1 MSEKSSPQPKGL
13 QPLLRIFWNEAR
25 PAHRGIA
32 LGILVMLSSA
42 VLGLVI
48 PQVLG
53 WLVDGPLQTGEVA
66 LVWFSGGLVL
76 ALGMLQAIMLW
87 LRRKFVLE
95 PATKVEAN
103 LKYNLYSD
111 LVDLPVS
118 FHDRWP
124 SGQLLSRAQSD
135 SSTVRRWLMFGL
147 VLLVT
152 NIITIVV
159 GFVILF
165 VMSWVLGLVMLIFSI
180 PLWFFSYRFEGKYE
194 VFSRR
199 SQDQEGDLA
208 TRVEE
213 SVHGIRVLKAFGRGE
228 DALKAFTKEAE
239 SLRDTEVE
247 KAKTLGWLWFWL
259 ILVPSASF
267 GIVLLVGAWVVATDQ
282 ISLGELVTFF
292 ATATA
297 LRWPIESIGFLLSL
311 TGDANTASTRIHDVT
326 DAEKTIADP
335 ENPVTITDPKGSLE
349 FRDVHFGFKN
359 DDGST
364 TEVLKGVNLTVNPGE
379 TVALVGITGSGKTMV
394 TSLAARFHDPD
405 SGQIL
410 LDGVDIRELTQDEL
424 HTHIAMAFEEAT
436 LFSASV
442 EENVLMGYPEG
453 NKEDLDK
460 ALQIAQATFVYSLP
474 DGVETAIGEQGL
486 SLSGGQRQRLALA
499 RAVAARPRILV
510 LDDPLSALDVHTEA
524 LVENALRE
532 VLDGTTALIVAH
544 RPSTVQMA
552 DRVALLDGGKI
563 IATGKH
569 SDLLAT
575 NARYRFVLSSLEAEE
590 ERKEAEDE

>member
-1 MSEKSSPQPKGL
+1 MSENSSA
-13 QPLLRIFWNEAR
+13 QPLGFKPLIRVFGYAR
-25 PAHRGIA
+25 PAHFGIA
-32 LGILVMLSSA
+32 LGIFVMLISA

-53 WLVDGPLQTGEVA
+53 WLIDGPLQTGEVQ
-66 LVWFSGGLVL
+66 LVWFSSAIVLVL
-76 ALGMLQAIMLW
+76 GVLQAVMLW
-87 LRRKFVLE
+87 LRRRFVLE

-103 LKYNLYSD
+103 LKYDLYSD

-118 FHDRWP
+118 FHDKWP
-124 SGQLLSRAQSD
+124 SGQLLSRAQGD
-135 SSTVRRWLMFGL
+135 TSTIRRWLMFGV

-152 NIITIVV
+152 NIITIIV

-165 VMSWVLGLVMLIFSI
+165 VMSWVLGLVMLVFSL
-180 PLWFFSYRFEGKYE
+180 PLWLFTYRFEGKYE
-194 VFSRR
+194 IYARR

-213 SVHGIRVLKAFGRGE
+213 AVHGIRVLKAFGRGG

-239 SLRDTEVE
+239 GLRDTEIT

-259 ILVPSASF
+259 IVVPSASF
-267 GIVLLVGAWVVATDQ
+267 GIVLLLGAWVVATGQ
-282 ISLGELVTFF
+282 ITLGGLVTFF

-297 LRWPIESIGFLLSL
+297 LRWPLESIGFLLSL
-311 TGDANTASTRIHDVT
+311 TADANTASTRIHDVT
-326 DAEKTIADP
+326 DAEKTISNP
-335 ENPVTITDPKGSLE
+335 EHPATIDNPQGLLE

-359 DDGST
+359 SDGST
-364 TEVLKGVNLTVNPGE
+364 TDVLKGVNLNVNAGE
-379 TVALVGITGSGKTMV
+379 TVALVGITGSGKTLV
-394 TSLAARFHDPD
+394 TALAARFYDPD
-405 SGQIL
+405 AGEVL
-410 LDGVDIRELTQDEL
+410 LDGVDIRSLTQEDL
-424 HTHIAMAFEEAT
+424 HTNIAMAFEEAT

-442 EENVLMGYPEG
+442 EKNVLMGYPEG
-453 NKEDLDK
+453 TKEDLDK

-474 DGVETAIGEQGL
+474 EGVDTEIGEQGL

-499 RAVAARPRILV
+499 RAVAARPKLLV

-524 LVENALRE
+524 LVENAMRE
-532 VLDGTTALIVAH
+532 VLKGTTALIVAH

-575 NARYRFVLSSLEAEE
+575 NARYRFVLSSLEAES
-590 ERKEAEDE
+590 ERKEVEND